1 MKNIL
6 VLGSSGQIGS
16 ELVPALRKR
25 YGNDHVVAS
34 DIQYPLKTDWADE
47 GPSCKIDATQAD
59 QIAEVI
65 KKYNIDTIY
74 NLVAILSATAE
85 AKPLLGWNIGMGV
98 LMNCLELSREFKT
111 ALFTPS
117 SIGAFG
123 PETPNDKTP
132 QDTIQRPKTIY
143 GITKVAGELLGDYY
157 HKRFGVDTRSV
168 RYPGLISNVALPGGG
183 TTDYAVE
190 IYYAAIKDGHFTCPI
205 KSDTYMDMLYMPD
218 AIEAAINLMEID
230 SDRLIHRNSFN
241 VTGMSVS
248 PEIIANEIKKHIPD
262 FTISYDIDPLKQSIA
277 ESWPNSLDDSVAR
290 KEWGWNPKYDLESMT
305 KDMIQVLTKKLK

>member
-168 RYPGLISNVALPGGG
+168 RYPGLILTWLYPAEEQPITLLKSTTQRLKMG
-183 TTDYAVE
+183 TLHVPLNQIHTW
-190 IYYAAIKDGHFTCPI
+190 ICSIC
-205 KSDTYMDMLYMPD
+205 
-218 AIEAAINLMEID
+218 LM
-230 SDRLIHRNSFN
+230 R
-241 VTGMSVS
+241 
-248 PEIIANEIKKHIPD
+248 
-262 FTISYDIDPLKQSIA
+262 LKQPS
-277 ESWPNSLDDSVAR
+277 
-290 KEWGWNPKYDLESMT
+290 T
-305 KDMIQVLTKKLK
+305 

>member
-1 MKNIL
+1 
-6 VLGSSGQIGS
+6 
-16 ELVPALRKR
+16 
-25 YGNDHVVAS
+25 
-34 DIQYPLKTDWADE
+34 
-47 GPSCKIDATQAD
+47 
-59 QIAEVI
+59 
-65 KKYNIDTIY
+65 
-74 NLVAILSATAE
+74 
-85 AKPLLGWNIGMGV
+85 
-98 LMNCLELSREFKT
+98 
-111 ALFTPS
+111 
-117 SIGAFG
+117 
-123 PETPNDKTP
+123 
-132 QDTIQRPKTIY
+132 
-143 GITKVAGELLGDYY
+143 
-157 HKRFGVDTRSV
+157 
-168 RYPGLISNVALPGGG
+168 VALPGGG

-230 SDRLIHRNSFN
+230 PDRLIHRNSFN

>member
-1 MKNIL
+1 M
-6 VLGSSGQIGS
+6 
-16 ELVPALRKR
+16 
-25 YGNDHVVAS
+25 
-34 DIQYPLKTDWADE
+34 
-47 GPSCKIDATQAD
+47 
-59 QIAEVI
+59 
-65 KKYNIDTIY
+65 
-74 NLVAILSATAE
+74 SATAE

-230 SDRLIHRNSFN
+230 PDRLIHRNSFN

-305 KDMIQVLTKKLK
+305 KDMIQVLIKKLK